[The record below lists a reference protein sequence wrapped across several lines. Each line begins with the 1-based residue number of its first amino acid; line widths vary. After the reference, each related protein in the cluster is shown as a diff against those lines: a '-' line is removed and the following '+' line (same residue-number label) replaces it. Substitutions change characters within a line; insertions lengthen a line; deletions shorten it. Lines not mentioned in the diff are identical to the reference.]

1 MIYGFFW
8 LIEHEIAGMSL
19 PSGII
24 AASPNSS
31 ESGMQAF
38 RDEIRELKLRG
49 IQAIVTL
56 TERPL
61 NAALIRRNG
70 FKYLH
75 IPVPD
80 MSAPTLSQVK
90 KFLRFTQECKR
101 EKRPV
106 VVHCLGGVGRTGTF
120 LACYLVSRGHDAESA
135 MRAVRICRPEPSRP
149 TARKRLSS
157 SLKMSGKGCRNS
169 PC

>member
-135 MRAVRICRPEPSRP
+135 MRAVRICRPGAIETDSQE
-149 TARKRLSS
+149 AFIEQFEDEWKRMQ
-157 SLKMSGKGCRNS
+157 K
-169 PC
+169 